1 VRKGQILNV
10 FLASTSLPREAER
23 LLRGLQHLAFLP
35 APPRL
40 TIPTSLMHWIAPSEK
55 DAASDALEKQL
66 WDAADNFRANSGLTA
81 QQYSG
86 PILGLI
92 FLRFAEARFAVRR
105 TALDKSAAKGGNG
118 HSPRR
123 GSQVDDPT
131 AYHAEG
137 VLFLTPNAR
146 YDRLLSLPEGADV
159 GKAVNDAMADVEKH
173 NPQLAGVLPRT
184 YQLFAS
190 TLLKELLKTLSKIP
204 LALDYDAFGKIYEY
218 FLGEFARTE
227 GSKGGEFYTPVS
239 IVRLI
244 VEILEPFHG
253 LILDPA
259 CGSGGMFVQS
269 ARFVSVHKK
278 NSSAQSPTPSS
289 PALLPAGEGSGHYRG
304 GFDFAG
310 LKQRAREFRQKQ
322 TPAEEVLWEILRDRQ
337 FLDLKFRRQH
347 QFGDYLLDFYCHEK
361 KLAVELDG
369 EPHQAKARRAK
380 DEKRDA
386 YLRSQGVTSIRFENR
401 VVFEDI
407 EQIFTAIAKHAVL
420 PLPVGEGRGEG
431 AASDYSGNPSRELSI
446 HGVEKTDE
454 TGRLCRMNLAVH
466 GLEGNI
472 RHGGQINSYYDDPHK
487 ATGRFDFV
495 LANPPFNVNAVDK
508 ERLAAD
514 VGPNRRFPFGLP
526 RTDNANY
533 LWIQLFYSALNKNGR
548 AGFVMAN
555 SASDAR
561 SSEQEIR
568 KQLIEARAVDVMV
581 AVGPNLFYTVTLPC
595 TLWFFDKSKA
605 GRAALPRSPKS
616 GTSGSS
622 SLPDR
627 ADTVLFIDARHIYR
641 QIDRAHRD
649 WTPAQ
654 IDFLGNLVR
663 LYRGEELDF
672 TLGGDEA
679 RAKIEEI
686 FGGASS
692 ASPKSK
698 ALNSPR
704 YRDVPGLCKAATLK
718 EIEAQ
723 GWSLNPGRY
732 VGVAAGEAVSDEDF
746 KEQLETLNEELE
758 TLNAQA
764 RDLEQTIAGNVAE
777 ILEA

>member
-1 VRKGQILNV
+1 
-10 FLASTSLPREAER
+10 
-23 LLRGLQHLAFLP
+23 
-35 APPRL
+35 
-40 TIPTSLMHWIAPSEK
+40 MHWVAPSEK

-204 LALDYDAFGKIYEY
+204 ITLDYDAFGKIYEY

-227 GSKGGEFYTPVS
+227 GQKGGEFYTPTA

-269 ARFVSVHKK
+269 ARFVSEHRK
-278 NSSAQSPTPSS
+278 
-289 PALLPAGEGSGHYRG
+289 
-304 GFDFAG
+304 
-310 LKQRAREFRQKQ
+310 
-322 TPAEEVLWEILRDRQ
+322 
-337 FLDLKFRRQH
+337 
-347 QFGDYLLDFYCHEK
+347 
-361 KLAVELDG
+361 
-369 EPHQAKARRAK
+369 
-380 DEKRDA
+380 
-386 YLRSQGVTSIRFENR
+386 
-401 VVFEDI
+401 
-407 EQIFTAIAKHAVL
+407 
-420 PLPVGEGRGEG
+420 
-431 AASDYSGNPSRELSI
+431 NPSAEISV

-472 RHGGQINSYYDDPHK
+472 RHGGQINSYYDDPHN

-555 SASDAR
+555 SAADAR

-568 KQLIEARAVDVMV
+568 KQLIEARGVDVIV

-595 TLWFFDKSKA
+595 TLWFLDKSKS
-605 GRAALPRSPKS
+605 RSS
-616 GTSGSS
+616 RREEAQISGSGKS
-622 SLPDR
+622 RSGLTSAATSRIDR
-627 ADTVLFIDARHIYR
+627 TDTVLFIDARHIYR

-679 RAKIEEI
+679 KAKIEEI

-698 ALNSPR
+698 PFNSLNSPR

-746 KEQLETLNEELE
+746 KEQLETLNEELK

-764 RDLEQTIAGNVAE
+764 RDLEQTIASNVAE